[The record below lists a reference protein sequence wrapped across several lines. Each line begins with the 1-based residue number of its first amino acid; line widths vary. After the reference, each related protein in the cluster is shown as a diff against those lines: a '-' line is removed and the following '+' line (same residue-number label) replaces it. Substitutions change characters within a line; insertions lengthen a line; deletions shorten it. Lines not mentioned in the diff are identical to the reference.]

1 MEIAL
6 HIGANCTEGE
16 RLLKSL
22 LRNANRLARAGVAVP
37 GPTRYRPVLREA
49 VLAQVRGQGTPDS
62 REVLLDAILDG
73 REARR
78 VVLSNNAFMALPA
91 MVLDGRAFFGTA
103 PAKVQALCDIF
114 ADDRV
119 ELFLTVR
126 NFATWLPAIH
136 AQVPNRNWAAFSAG
150 IDPRALRWSE
160 LVERLRRA
168 VPDTPITVWCNEDSA
183 LVWSELMALM
193 AGLPDEEALEGR
205 YDMMGAI
212 MAQDGMERFEKY
224 MALHPGQGASQE
236 RRVIGAFLDK
246 YAIAE
251 RVEEEVDLPGWDE
264 ALVEDLTRA
273 YEADVEAIGRIE
285 GVTLVAP

>member
-22 LRNANRLARAGVAVP
+22 LRNANRLARGGVAVP
-37 GPTRYRPVLREA
+37 GPTRYRPLLREA
-49 VLAQVRGQGTPDS
+49 VLAEVRGQGAPGA

-78 VVLSNNAFMALPA
+78 VILSNNAFMALPA
-91 MVLDGRAFFGTA
+91 MVLDGRTFFGTA
-103 PAKVQALCDIF
+103 PAKIQAMSDIF
-114 ADDRV
+114 AEDSV
-119 ELFLTVR
+119 ELFLAIR
-126 NFATWLPAIH
+126 NFATWLPAVH
-136 AQVPNRNWAAFSAG
+136 AQVPHRNWSAFSAG
-150 IDPRALRWSE
+150 IDPGALRWSE

-183 LVWSELMALM
+183 LVWSELMARM
-193 AGLPDEEALEGR
+193 AGLPIEEPLDGR
-205 YDMMGAI
+205 YDMMAAI
-212 MAQDGMERFEKY
+212 AAQDGMDRFEKY
-224 MALHPGQGASQE
+224 VALHPGQGAAQE

-264 ALVEDLTRA
+264 ALVDDLTRA
-273 YEADVEAIGRIE
+273 YEADVEAIGRLE
-285 GVTLVAP
+285 DVTLVAP